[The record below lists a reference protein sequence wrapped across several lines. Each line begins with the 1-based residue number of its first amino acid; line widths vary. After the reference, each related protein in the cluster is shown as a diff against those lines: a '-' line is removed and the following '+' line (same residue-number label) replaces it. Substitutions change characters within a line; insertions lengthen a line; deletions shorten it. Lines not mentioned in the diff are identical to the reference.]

1 MDSNFIKSY
10 PNFLPKTTFNRL
22 QKYVLGGNFPW
33 WYTITDHNPSDDSI
47 LSVEKVKQPPKEIL
61 GTHMMTHVMY
71 VPKGPETNQFSTM
84 LPIIDIIKEHDELSY
99 GSLLKLKLN
108 MYLKG
113 PESRHLYRHTDFY
126 GDNGADELEFGF
138 ATGVFCF
145 TTDNGGTTVMTKDGK
160 ELNFNTTENTLIV
173 FNGTHY
179 HGGFTQTNKDR
190 RVILNINYRTAETT
204 IRDIF
209 YEDGRY

>member
-1 MDSNFIKSY
+1 
-10 PNFLPKTTFNRL
+10 
-22 QKYVLGGNFPW
+22 
-33 WYTITDHNPSDDSI
+33 
-47 LSVEKVKQPPKEIL
+47 
-61 GTHMMTHVMY
+61 
-71 VPKGPETNQFSTM
+71 
-84 LPIIDIIKEHDELSY
+84 
-99 GSLLKLKLN
+99 